1 MKFSHKFI
9 GVVLLSFVLVFLGC
23 TQPQVDPA
31 QLMTEIE
38 AANAK
43 FMELFSAGDAAGLA
57 ALYTEDGMILP
68 PNSDFVK
75 GTEAIQGFWQAVFDM
90 GVASAKL
97 KCVEVEGCGDTAI
110 EVSQF
115 KMLGSD
121 EQVLDYGK
129 YIVIWKKV
137 DGEWKLHRDIFNSS
151 KPL

>member
-1 MKFSHKFI
+1 MKVSQKFVGFI
-9 GVVLLSFVLVFLGC
+9 LLSLVLVFLGC
-23 TQPQVDPA
+23 AQPPVDPA

-43 FMELFSAGDAAGLA
+43 FMELFSAGDAAGLT
-57 ALYTEDGMILP
+57 ALYTEDAMILP
-68 PNSDFVK
+68 PNADFVK

-97 KCVEVEGCGDTAI
+97 KCVEVEGYGDTAI

-115 KMLGSD
+115 KMLGPD
-121 EQVLDYGK
+121 EQVLDHGK
-129 YIVIWKKV
+129 YIVIWKNV

-151 KPL
+151 KSL